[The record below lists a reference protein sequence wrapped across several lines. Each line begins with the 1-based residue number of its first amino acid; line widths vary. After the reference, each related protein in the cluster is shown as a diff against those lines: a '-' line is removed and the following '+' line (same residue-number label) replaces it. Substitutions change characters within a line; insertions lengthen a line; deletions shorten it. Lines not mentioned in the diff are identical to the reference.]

1 MPRPASVFSWASS
14 VGAYVVT
21 IPSTIRQLG
30 WAPFTVSVV
39 EQVNQGLREIGEWIA
54 FIADFLPGDKRIN
67 AGRITGTG
75 DPVLGVAG
83 LLLTTDGTGAGITI
97 NPATGDAVNIATLGG
112 GSVFVR
118 AAGAGNNGSTAQFG
132 VLGGAGGTDFAGMVV
147 DHDALTYQCIGG
159 AEKNPSDL
167 RYQYPSASPLVIE
180 IGVSPAIGG
189 YQIKEDTSAT
199 YGASWVGLIPTAMRN
214 TSANANTLHAV
225 RHLPIFGNVEA
236 DAAARVR
243 YSVVSLAGTLT
254 GSATTKLAFVRVDRA
269 TGTEATLLEI
279 DSGTS
284 SDNNG
289 GVAQDLDT
297 DDYWYMM
304 RFSHA
309 TLGSNTTSATIDA
322 DCVLTLRKFAVE

>member
-14 VGAYVVT
+14 VGAYVAT

-39 EQVNQGLREIGEWIA
+39 EQVNQSLREVGDWIG
-54 FIADFLPGDKRIN
+54 FLEPFFPADKRIN
-67 AGRITGTG
+67 TGRITGTG
-75 DPVLGVAG
+75 NPGGSEG
-83 LLLTTDGTGAGITI
+83 LLINTDGSGTGIVI
-97 NPATGDAVNIATLGG
+97 SPASGDGVTIATLSG
-112 GSVFVR
+112 GSVLAR
-118 AAGAGNNGSTAQFG
+118 AVGSGNNGSIAQFG
-132 VLGGAGGTDFAGMVV
+132 VLGGPTGTDFAGIEV
-147 DHDALTYQCIGG
+147 DHDALSYKIVGG
-159 AEKNPSDL
+159 AEKNPDDL
-167 RYQYPSASPLVIE
+167 RYPYPSASPLVIE

-189 YQIKEDTSAT
+189 YQIKEAT
-199 YGASWVGLIPTAMRN
+199 GSSYGASWVGLVDTAMRN
-214 TSANANTLHAV
+214 TSADAKTLAAV

-236 DAAARVR
+236 DAASKVR

-269 TGTEATLLEI
+269 TGTESTLLEI

-289 GVAQDLDT
+289 GVTQDLNT

-304 RFSHA
+304 RFSHGN
-309 TLGSNTTSATIDA
+309 LGSNTTSATVDA
-322 DCVLTLRKFAVE
+322 NCVLTIRKYAVE